1 MKIFKNKKDLIKEI
15 SGKKNIAFV
24 PTMGSIH
31 RGHLSLIKKAKKKT
45 KNVLVSIFVNP
56 KQFNSNFDFQKYPR
70 NIYRDI
76 DLLKKIK
83 IKYLYLPVFK
93 DIYSFRPKI
102 IVFLD
107 EFSKEL
113 CGKFRPLHF
122 KGVINVVNRFL
133 EIIKPRWI
141 FLGAK
146 DFQQLSIIKKHINKN
161 KIKTKIISC
170 TTIREKN
177 GIAFSSRNLLLKKKD
192 YFIAGK
198 IYHLIKKNKKKL
210 IKRKAF
216 IKIIKK
222 KILSFG
228 ANKIE
233 YITVLDINNL
243 IHGFKRKKKFRIFI
257 AYYFNSIR
265 LIDNI

>member
-1 MKIFKNKKDLIKEI
+1 MEIISDKKKLIKALQNY
-15 SGKKNIAFV
+15 KNIGFV
-24 PTMGSIH
+24 PTMGGIH
-31 RGHLSLIKKAKKKT
+31 KGHISLVKKSRQKCNKT
-45 KNVLVSIFVNP
+45 VVSIFINKP
-56 KQFNSNFDFQKYPR
+56 QFNKRKDYKNYPR
-70 NIYRDI
+70 VLNKDI
-76 DLLKKIK
+76 SVLKENKID
-83 IKYLYLPVFK
+83 YLYLAK
-93 DIYSFRPKI
+93 EKHIYPPDQSRNIEINSFEK
-102 IVFLD
+102 
-107 EFSKEL
+107 KL
-113 CGKFRPLHF
+113 CGKFRPNHF
-122 KGVINVVNRFL
+122 KAVVDVIDRFIK
-133 EIIKPRWI
+133 IIKPANI
-141 FLGAK
+141 FLGEK
-146 DFQQLSIIKKHINKN
+146 DYQQLILVEDFVRKNNIKVNIVKCK
-161 KIKTKIISC
+161 
-170 TTIREKN
+170 TIREKN